1 MQNVK
6 KTLLKENDR
15 ELTEFNQEWI
25 ELLCKYGNKI
35 EYEKIASESRNA
47 MFAIMKYRKLLKF
60 RGMGNIS
67 FITLNT
73 AYTLNDYTK
82 LHNLLQELFLEVI
95 GNEQLNY
102 ILEKINET
110 EDGLHKLYTQHKQNT
125 NKRIS
130 TIIVAL

>member
-1 MQNVK
+1 MTN
-6 KTLLKENDR
+6 TREIIPKEH
-15 ELTEFNQEWI
+15 EEISSWNQEWI
-25 ELLCKYGNKI
+25 KLLCSYGSKI
-35 EYEKIASESRNA
+35 EYEQVTKGCENA

-82 LHNLLQELFLEVI
+82 LHNLLQELFLENI
-95 GNEQLNY
+95 GNEQFNY
-102 ILEKINET
+102 IINKINKT

-130 TIIVAL
+130 TIIITL